1 MVKLWYTIYGD
12 RMLES
17 ALKLLKELTSHD
29 YKAYI
34 VGGFVRDYLLG
45 RESQDIDVCT
55 NATPKEIKEVFEDS
69 FLPTED
75 YGSVIVNKYG
85 IRFEITT
92 FRKEFSYQDHR
103 KPVEIQYIDD
113 LYQDLLRRDFT
124 INAICIDENG
134 EVIDFL
140 GGRDDLERKLIR
152 TIGDAA
158 DRFH

>member
-1 MVKLWYTIYGD
+1 MKKNKKRLLINLFIFCVFSFSAFSQNTV
-12 RMLES
+12 EN
-17 ALKLLKELTSHD
+17 ALKLLKEFTSHD

-45 RESQDIDVCT
+45 IDSQDIDITT
-55 NATPKEIKEVFEDS
+55 NATPMEIKGIFEDA

-92 FRKEFSYQDHR
+92 FRKEFNYADHR

-113 LYQDLLRRDFT
+113 LYQDLFCVCLYY
-124 INAICIDENG
+124 A
-134 EVIDFL
+134 
-140 GGRDDLERKLIR
+140 
-152 TIGDAA
+152 
-158 DRFH
+158 